1 MVITVRDPRV
11 VVPQLPPKYVSRG
24 RLLADLD
31 RAADLPLTLV
41 CAGPGTGKTALLAE
55 WAGHVGARVAWVCP
69 GPGDC
74 DPARF
79 WRLFESA
86 LAGATMSGAT
96 VPRAARP
103 APALLPG
110 SALPGSALARSALP
124 ESALPGSA
132 LAGSALAGGNGAAR
146 GQPGGAATYAGRDR
160 AQSLLRRV
168 PDGAVPLVVI
178 IDDAHLLDHPDVLDG
193 LDSLVQARQPGL
205 RLVLAA
211 CSDPL
216 LPLHKYRLAG
226 QLFELRAAEVAMTR
240 DEAQAVLAAHGVA
253 LPRRDFDVLMTR
265 TEGWTAGVRLSAM
278 RMEGAEDPGSFARQ
292 LALDPGSIGEYLVDE
307 VLRWQPEEHR
317 RLLVET
323 SFLDEVTGP
332 LADAVTGIPGSGD
345 ILAEL
350 ARCNSFVIPVDPLH
364 TRFRYHQLF
373 GEVLRYLLQRR
384 AGRTVRRL
392 NQRAA
397 AWFAANDD
405 PGRALYWAT
414 QAGDA
419 RRVATLLARGGF
431 ADAFV
436 RRIDLSGLGLRE
448 FAPPPG
454 SLQSTIASHAIEAAS
469 VDPDAAEPALER
481 VRAWRREAPPVTDRD
496 LMVTCDLV
504 ELVLGQRA
512 CDRAAVDAAA
522 GRLLAASAEAAEA
535 RPPGLR
541 AAVLLAQASA
551 HLWHGTH
558 EDVGAL
564 LDAALAEA
572 RRAGQ
577 DDLELE
583 ALAVTALADA
593 FWSRTN
599 RADQAT
605 KRAYALCKRTG
616 LATPPA
622 LDLAAALRALVAG
635 DLGRGALILHRIAAP
650 REVSTDP
657 GIAAALALGRAGVL
671 LAQGKEAAARAILHE
686 QASRKIPPVLGVH
699 RDIMLADLD
708 TARGRPRPAVALL
721 EKYQG
726 TEFAVLTASA
736 RARAL
741 MTQGDPRAARD
752 CVRTVLSTPSAQT
765 GRLTLVE
772 AMLCDARITLQ
783 AGAPGHALE
792 IIVRAIEV
800 ARGEI
805 KLPFLL
811 TGDSFTALLGRHP
824 DVAARWPLPPR
835 DAAPAVP
842 LVPVPRA
849 PRDLPDPLTPR
860 ELTILRFLAT
870 SMSAAE
876 IAAELCLSVNTVKTH
891 LAAIYRKLPASRRR
905 EAVLRARE
913 LELI

>member
-1 MVITVRDPRV
+1 MAITVRDSRV
-11 VVPQLPPKYVSRG
+11 VVPQLPPKYVSRA
-24 RLLADLD
+24 RLVADLD
-31 RAADLPLTLV
+31 RAADLPLTLL
-41 CAGPGTGKTALLAE
+41 CAGPGAGKTALLAD
-55 WAGHVGARVAWVCP
+55 WAGSLPGEARVAWVCP
-69 GPGDC
+69 AAADA

-79 WRLFESA
+79 WPLI
-86 LAGATMSGAT
+86 
-96 VPRAARP
+96 
-103 APALLPG
+103 
-110 SALPGSALARSALP
+110 
-124 ESALPGSA
+124 ESALPGGDGGSPDGSP
-132 LAGSALAGGNGAAR
+132 AG
-146 GQPGGAATYAGRDR
+146 TGRDR
-160 AQSLLRRV
+160 AQSLLRRTL
-168 PDGAVPLVVI
+168 DGAAPLVVI

-193 LDSLVQARQPGL
+193 LDGLIQARQPGL

-211 CSDPL
+211 RSDPL

-226 QLFELRAAEVAMTR
+226 QLFELRGADMAMTR
-240 DEAQAVLAAHGVA
+240 PEAREVLATHGVT
-253 LPRRDFDVLMTR
+253 LPKRDFDLLMER
-265 TEGWTAGVRLSAM
+265 TEGWAAGLRLSAM
-278 RMEGAEDPGSFARQ
+278 RMEGTEDPGDLAAQ
-292 LALDPGSIGEYLVDE
+292 PALDPGSIGEYLVDE

-323 SFLDEVTGP
+323 SFLDELTGP
-332 LADAVTGIPGSGD
+332 LAEAVTGIPGSGD
-345 ILAEL
+345 VLAEL
-350 ARCNSFVIPVDPLH
+350 ARSNSFVIALDPLH

-373 GEVLRYLLQRR
+373 GEVLRYLLERR
-384 AGRTVRRL
+384 AGHAVRRL
-392 NQRAA
+392 KQRAA
-397 AWFAANDD
+397 AWYAANDD
-405 PGRALYWAT
+405 QGRALHWA
-414 QAGDA
+414 ARADDA
-419 RRVATLLARGGF
+419 PRVATLLARGGF
-431 ADAFV
+431 THAFV
-436 RRIDLSGLGLRE
+436 RRLDLSALGLRE
-448 FAPPPG
+448 LVPTPG
-454 SLQSTIASHAIEAAS
+454 PLQSAIASHVIEAVSA
-469 VDPDAAEPALER
+469 DPDAAELALER
-481 VRAWRREAPPVTDRD
+481 LRAWRRETPPLTDRE

-504 ELVLGQRA
+504 ELVLAQKA
-512 CDRAAVDAAA
+512 CDRAAVDTAA
-522 GRLLAASAEAAEA
+522 GHLLSGSADAGDAG
-535 RPPGLR
+535 PPGLR
-541 AAVLLAQASA
+541 AAVLLTQAST

-558 EDVGAL
+558 EDVGTL

-572 RRAGQ
+572 RREDQ

-583 ALAVTALADA
+583 ALAMMALGDA

-605 KRAYALCKRTG
+605 RRAYALCKRTG
-616 LATPPA
+616 LRTPPA
-622 LDLAAALRALVAG
+622 LDLAAALRALVSG
-635 DLGRGALILHRIAAP
+635 DLGRGALILQRIMLP
-650 REVSTDP
+650 REMSTDP
-657 GIAAALALGRAGVL
+657 GLEAALALARAGVL
-671 LAQGKEAAARAILHE
+671 LAHGKEAAAWAILHD
-686 QASRKIPPVLGVH
+686 QTTGRIPPVLGVH
-699 RDIMLADLD
+699 RDVMLADLD
-708 TARGRPRPAVALL
+708 TARGRPRAAVTLL

-741 MTQGDPRAARD
+741 ISQGDPRGARD

-772 AMLCDARITLQ
+772 AMLCDALITLQ
-783 AGAPGHALE
+783 GGAPGHALE

-800 ARGEI
+800 ARDEI

-811 TGDSFTALLGRHP
+811 AGNSFTDLLGRHP

-835 DAAPAVP
+835 DTAAAAP